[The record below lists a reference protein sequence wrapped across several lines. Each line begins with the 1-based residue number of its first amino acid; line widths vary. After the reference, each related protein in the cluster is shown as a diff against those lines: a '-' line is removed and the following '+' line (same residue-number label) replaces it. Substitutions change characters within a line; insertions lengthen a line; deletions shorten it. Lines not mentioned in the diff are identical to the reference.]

1 MTRTGALLN
10 ACGVLALLLLPAA
23 SAGPPPAGVPAD
35 SVQWLL
41 GEVDR
46 LTDEVS
52 SLRRQLAASR
62 IEADT
67 ARKKATE
74 LEQFIEDR
82 HEYADD
88 FAQYRAVK
96 EAAQRDA
103 RQRQLAAARERHEQA
118 LAARRARA
126 EEIRAERARAD
137 AEQQRLDRYA
147 DAGFADLGLDV
158 FGGRMSFSYALRNQ
172 SSAWVDYDPIV
183 GLYYRPGGP
192 STRVDYGRMTI
203 SGSIL
208 NASKTVRNVGIAVT
222 FFDDHGNQVGAET
235 VQINNA
241 RPDVPYPFTSTLE
254 MALDR
259 PFTSSSTYVLY
270 ADPAE

>member
-1 MTRTGALLN
+1 MLCPSLN
-10 ACGVLALLLLPAA
+10 LRFRSGFIPPATVVLFSLLLLAA
-23 SAGPPPAGVPAD
+23 PVAQAQVADLLILSTTVTNPGD
-35 SVQWLL
+35 SVEEQEAAALGLSVNVVTPEQWAA
-41 GEVDR
+41 
-46 LTDEVS
+46 LT
-52 SLRRQLAASR
+52 
-62 IEADT
+62 T
-67 ARKKATE
+67 
-74 LEQFIEDR
+74 
-82 HEYADD
+82 DD

-192 STRVDYGRMTI
+192 STLPEA
-203 SGSIL
+203 GSDRL
-208 NASKTVRNVGIAVT
+208 PQRRG
-222 FFDDHGNQVGAET
+222 GCLRET
-235 VQINNA
+235 GPAAPA
-241 RPDVPYPFTSTLE
+241 RPRRTVWGPAGRDF
-254 MALDR
+254 AKR
-259 PFTSSSTYVLY
+259 PSRS
-270 ADPAE
+270 